1 MARGAIKNSVL
12 LQEAAKMIAEYLE
25 TEVCDLMVDEYDGA
39 TYCPPDCPKTVD
51 DGCVLHLLRLKCMKK
66 R

>member
-1 MARGAIKNSVL
+1 M
-12 LQEAAKMIAEYLE
+12 LQQAAKMIAEYLE
-25 TEVCDLMVDEYDGA
+25 TEVCDLMADEYDGA

>member
-1 MARGAIKNSVL
+1 M

-25 TEVCDLMVDEYDGA
+25 TEVCDLMSDEYDA
-39 TYCPPDCPKTVD
+39 TTYCPPDCPKTVD

>member
-25 TEVCDLMVDEYDGA
+25 SEVCDLMVDEYDGT